1 MEVFPVIHTNFWDG
15 VLAVPIVLILTQ
27 LIKLFTPVPR
37 AFIPTTALLIG
48 LLLSILY
55 SHRHHLIA
63 GIFMGFFYGYAAI
76 GSYAASRNSW
86 CAFKAKLRKKEHF
99 R

>member
-27 LIKLFTPVPR
+27 LVKLFTPLPR
-37 AFIPTTALLIG
+37 ALIPTAALVIG
-48 LLLSILY
+48 LVLSIFY
-55 SHRHHLIA
+55 SHRQDLIA
-63 GIFMGFFYGYAAI
+63 GIVMGFFYGYAAI

-86 CAFKAKLRKKEHF
+86 CAFKAKQRKKEHF